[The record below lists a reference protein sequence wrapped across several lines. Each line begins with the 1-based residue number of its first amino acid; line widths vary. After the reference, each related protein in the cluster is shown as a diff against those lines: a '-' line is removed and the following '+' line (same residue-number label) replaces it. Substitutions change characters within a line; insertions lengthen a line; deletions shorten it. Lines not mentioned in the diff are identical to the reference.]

1 MLRVGA
7 RRGRPSNTT
16 TKTLEEMQAD
26 AYRAGVAAGWIGRY
40 EPARQPAELRDEWPR
55 GYDDGAEL
63 AIERDLD

>member
-1 MLRVGA
+1 M
-7 RRGRPSNTT
+7 T

-40 EPARQPAELRDEWPR
+40 EPASQPAELRDEWQR